1 MDLLPVDFDERARA
15 AVKAFWVGRS
25 RAGASRQGGSRNA
38 VTDGKNMDAFI
49 DLVRAVAAH
58 CGLGEEAVHS
68 GRRDVVLPGYFRAT
82 KNWDVVVIDRRR
94 LLAVFEFKSQVGSF
108 GNNFN
113 NRCEEVIG
121 AAADLWI
128 AHRRGAY
135 RDPPRPPVLLVAEPD
150 PPVLNPEIQAD
161 PRPPFLGWLML
172 LEESSESTRPVRCD
186 EPHYPVF
193 PEFQGAS
200 YARRY
205 QLLCERLVQRQL
217 YGGAALLLSP
227 AAAGASAGA
236 FRSLSPATSLRNLF
250 GEFAGRIAAARSVP
264 E

>member
-1 MDLLPVDFDERARA
+1 MDLLPVDFDDRARA
-15 AVKAFWVGRS
+15 AVKAFWASRG
-25 RAGASRQGGSRNA
+25 RAGATRQGGTRDA

-49 DLVRAVAAH
+49 ELVRVVATH
-58 CGLGEEAVHS
+58 CGLPESAVHT

-113 NRCEEVIG
+113 NRSEEVIG
-121 AAADLWI
+121 AAADLWV
-128 AHRRGAY
+128 AHRHGAY
-135 RDPPRPPVLLVAEPD
+135 RDPPQPLTLLVEQPG
-150 PPVLNPEIQAD
+150 PPVLNPEIQSD
-161 PRPPFLGWLML
+161 PRPPYLGWLML
-172 LEESSESTRPVRCD
+172 LEESPGSTRAVRCD
-186 EPHYPVF
+186 EPHYEVF
-193 PEFQGAS
+193 PEFRGAS

-227 AAAGASAGA
+227 AAEGAATGS
-236 FRSLSPATSLRNLF
+236 FRSLSPATSVRNLF
-250 GEFAGRIAAARSVP
+250 AEFAGRIAAARSTP